1 MLLLVKRTNE
11 YNMDNKSGVYL
22 RRDKNMLHL
31 SPSSFVLKPAFAKI
45 VCEPTWRWRK
55 REKALDNYD
64 LFYVWSGEGTVVLNG
79 QSFSV
84 GKGSCFL
91 FRKGDHTT
99 ATHNPQKPLVLTY
112 IHFDV
117 SEPVSEVP
125 NPYRVLEDTLDFEY
139 MLSRYVRLFLI
150 QAYAAEEEARL
161 ILKQLLISLLREER
175 QPQVE
180 KKVSNQ
186 LAEVIH
192 EISNYVVQHPGLPH
206 KVEDLAA
213 RAGLSPRYFS
223 IKFKEIIGMSVQ
235 SYIIKS
241 RIDRAQH
248 LLLHAGMNVTEVADA
263 LGYRDIFFFSR
274 QFKQYTGKSPSEI
287 R

>member
-1 MLLLVKRTNE
+1 
-11 YNMDNKSGVYL
+11 
-22 RRDKNMLHL
+22 MLHI
-31 SPSSFVLKPAFAKI
+31 SPSSLILKPSFAKI
-45 VCEPTWRWRK
+45 VCEPGWKWHK
-55 REKALDNYD
+55 REKPLQNYD
-64 LFYVWSGEGTVVLNG
+64 LFYVWSGEGMVTLND
-79 QSFSV
+79 QQIPVS
-84 GKGSCFL
+84 KGSCFL

-99 ATHNPQKPLVLTY
+99 ATHNPQRPLVLTY

-117 SEPVSEVP
+117 SEPVYEVP
-125 NPYRVLEDTLDFEY
+125 GPYRKLQETLDFEY
-139 MLSRYVRLFLI
+139 MLSRYVRLFLV
-150 QAYAAEEEARL
+150 QAYGAEEEARL
-161 ILKQLLISLLREER
+161 ILKQLLIYLLREEKEVPR
-175 QPQVE
+175 E

-186 LAEVIH
+186 LTEIIH
-192 EISNYVVQHPGLPH
+192 EVANYVLQHPGLPH
-206 KVEDLAA
+206 KVEDLAG

-223 IKFKEIIGMSVQ
+223 IKFKEIIGLSVQ
-235 SYIIKS
+235 SYIIKA

>member
-1 MLLLVKRTNE
+1 
-11 YNMDNKSGVYL
+11 
-22 RRDKNMLHL
+22 MLHA
-31 SPSSFVLKPAFAKI
+31 STSSFVLKPAFAKI
-45 VCEPTWRWRK
+45 VCEPGWKWQK
-55 REKALDNYD
+55 REKPLENYD

-79 QSFSV
+79 RPIPV
-84 GKGSCFL
+84 TRGSCFL
-91 FRKGDHTT
+91 FRPGDHTS

-117 SEPVSEVP
+117 DEPVSEVP
-125 NPYRVLEDTLDFEY
+125 GAYRVLEDTLDFEY

-150 QAYAAEEEARL
+150 KAYAAEEEARL
-161 ILKQLLISLLREER
+161 ILKQLMIYLLREER
-175 QPQVE
+175 EKPVE
-180 KKVSNQ
+180 RKVSNQ
-186 LAEVIH
+186 LTEVIH
-192 EISNYVVQHPGLPH
+192 EVANYVLQHPGLPH
-206 KVEDLAA
+206 RVEDLAA
-213 RAGLSPRYFS
+213 RAGLSARYFS
-223 IKFKEIIGMSVQ
+223 IKFKELTGASVQ
-235 SYIIKS
+235 SYIIKC